1 MAQVGTSVSSRAS
14 GNSTPWRPGTG
25 QTEDRARLARYAEAL
40 AFYEGS
46 QWPGRRQRGETR
58 LTFNYA
64 RALVCKMASYVFP
77 APVTF
82 SVPAP
87 SPDLDAAARRAEL
100 ALAEVAADLDLGQ
113 LDIELCV
120 DAAVLGDAALK
131 VTWDGATGR
140 PVVAAVDPATLT
152 AWWAPDNPRRMLRV
166 AQTYELPGAAIPAA
180 FGVQAVAG
188 LGLAPERGYE
198 TVEEWT
204 ADRWWVRVAGQTVRD
219 ERNPYG
225 WIPYLIAPNN
235 PRPHAF
241 WGESDLADLYDVCR
255 ELNGRMSVL
264 SKVLELSG
272 APIAVLENVDGSEGI
287 TVGPGAKW
295 ELPEG
300 AKAYLLDLLGGG
312 GVGLH
317 VQYVDLLYRSLH
329 HLSETPRTA
338 FGDAGR
344 DLSGA
349 ALEVEIQPL
358 VQKVGRKRRTW
369 EAVFRR
375 RNALLLDLLERFGGL
390 DLGGLRRTT
399 TIWPSVLPSDTE
411 GMIRNQARLVA
422 GGIHSRRTAV
432 AALGGNDP
440 EGELARVLEEMRQ
453 FSSLDAQASAL
464 SAVTSPL

>member
-1 MAQVGTSVSSRAS
+1 MAQGGTSAGWRVPAS
-14 GNSTPWRPGTG
+14 APPWKPGPG

-46 QWPGRRQRGETR
+46 QWLGRRQRGETR

-64 RALVCKMASYVFP
+64 RALVRKVASYVFP

-87 SPDLDAAARRAEL
+87 SPDLEAAARRAEL
-100 ALAEVAADLDLGQ
+100 ALAEVAAELDLGQ

-120 DAAVLGDAALK
+120 DASVLGDAALK
-131 VTWDGATGR
+131 VTWDGAMER

-180 FGVQAVAG
+180 FGIQTVAG
-188 LGLAPERGYE
+188 MSLTAERGYE

-204 ADRWWVRVAGQTVRD
+204 PDRWRVRVAGQTVRD
-219 ERNPYG
+219 EPNPYG

-241 WGESDLADLYDVCR
+241 WGESDLTDLYDVCR

-329 HLSETPRTA
+329 DLSETPRTA
-338 FGDAGR
+338 FGDAGL

-390 DLGGLRRTT
+390 DLGGVRRTT
-399 TIWPSVLPSDTE
+399 TIWPSVLPSDVE

-440 EGELARVLEEMRQ
+440 EGELARVLEEWREI
-453 FSSLDAQASAL
+453 ASAGAPTPPVAL
-464 SAVTSPL
+464 